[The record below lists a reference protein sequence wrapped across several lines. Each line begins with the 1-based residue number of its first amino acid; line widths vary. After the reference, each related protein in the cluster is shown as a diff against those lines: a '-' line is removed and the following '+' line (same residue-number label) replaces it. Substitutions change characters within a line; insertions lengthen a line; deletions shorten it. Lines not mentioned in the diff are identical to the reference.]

1 MISKL
6 LYLISINYFFVI
18 ENTFVLTCDLPGSLN
33 RNNRKIG
40 DAISCYQPIDRPKML
55 VIAKQS
61 QIIL

>member
-6 LYLISINYFFVI
+6 LYLISINYLFVI

-40 DAISCYQPIDRPKML
+40 DAISCYQLIDCPI